1 MGRWGATAIFDL
13 YWQFAV
19 DRQQVL
25 IRRLAGASPPWTD
38 DPIIAQY
45 RFTNPYRFSD
55 RVSQHLLRSVQ
66 HDQPR
71 RTPTNI
77 VFRTLLFRVFNRI
90 DTWDSLVAAVGEPT
104 IESFDPV
111 RYGRVLAELRGFGQ
125 RIYSP
130 AYIVP
135 NPPFGAP
142 AKHQNHLRMLGS
154 MLDDGTIDR
163 LITAGDLGA
172 LYQILRT
179 VPSLGPFL
187 AFQYAVDLNY
197 SNITDTGEDSFVVPG
212 PGEQRGLRKCFSTL
226 PAGAETD
233 AILWVA
239 ETQVEHF
246 DRLNI
251 KFCYLAG
258 RPLQPIDI
266 QNLFC
271 EIDKYT
277 RASHPHLTDHSNRV
291 RIKQGFDP
299 ARRQPLPP
307 LFIPPKW
314 QPYSPRK
321 SPHPT
326 AHAKSP
332 ARNTQAASP
341 PLPITIR

>member
-142 AKHQNHLRMLGS
+142 ANTRTTCECSAPCSTMEPSTGS
-154 MLDDGTIDR
+154 SRPAISER
-163 LITAGDLGA
+163 
-172 LYQILRT
+172 
-179 VPSLGPFL
+179 
-187 AFQYAVDLNY
+187 
-197 SNITDTGEDSFVVPG
+197 
-212 PGEQRGLRKCFSTL
+212 ST
-226 PAGAETD
+226 
-233 AILWVA
+233 
-239 ETQVEHF
+239 
-246 DRLNI
+246 R
-251 KFCYLAG
+251 FCG
-258 RPLQPIDI
+258 QSPR
-266 QNLFC
+266 
-271 EIDKYT
+271 
-277 RASHPHLTDHSNRV
+277 SDHS
-291 RIKQGFDP
+291 
-299 ARRQPLPP
+299 
-307 LFIPPKW
+307 
-314 QPYSPRK
+314 
-321 SPHPT
+321 
-326 AHAKSP
+326 
-332 ARNTQAASP
+332 
-341 PLPITIR
+341 